1 MLQKLHISNYAIIKE
16 LQIDFSPQL
25 NIITGETGAG
35 KSILM
40 GALNLILGQRADVAV
55 LQNKTE
61 KCVVEAYFKTSKS
74 DGLTAFF
81 DSNDLDGSEEVLVR
95 REIGTNGKS
104 RAFINDTPV
113 NISQLKILGK
123 LMVDLHQQF
132 DTLELGDED
141 FQRNVLDALAANK
154 PLLANLKQSYSSY
167 QSSKS
172 VLDKLVAEKE
182 QAQKVQDYN
191 QFLFDELQELNLQPA
206 ELETLEDE
214 LKLLNNAEQI
224 KQQLSTVYFTLKD
237 ADQPIVQQIKALQHM
252 LQSAVP
258 YHNAL
263 PVLQERLGSA
273 VIEILDVAEE
283 LESIDAGIH
292 FDADR
297 IQIANE
303 RMTEGYK
310 LLKKHNVSNT
320 DALLS
325 VKDALEGKLLYVNTI
340 DTQINELQEATKELF
355 TKCEAIAD
363 AITKNRIAEIN
374 PTTTKLKAL
383 LIQVGMP
390 NAAIKIEVLPAKL
403 SAHGANEI
411 QFLFDANNSDRFEL
425 LHKVASG
432 GELSRLMLAIK
443 SLVAKKLELPTLIFD
458 EIDTGISGEA
468 ARQVGNIMK
477 QLAAAHQL
485 IVISHQPQIAARA
498 DAHYFVYK
506 QQQNNYLQTAVKLL
520 NKSERVN
527 AIAQMIGG
535 ERPGVAAIENAKEML
550 LLV

>member
-55 LQNKTE
+55 LQNKTQ
-61 KCVVEAYFKTSKS
+61 KCIVEAYFKTSKS

-154 PLLANLKQSYSSY
+154 ALLVNLKESYSSY

-303 RMTEGYK
+303 RMAEGYK

-325 VKDALEGKLLYVNTI
+325 VKDALEGKLLYLNTI

-411 QFLFDANNSDRFEL
+411 QFLFDANNSDRFEP

>member
-154 PLLANLKQSYSSY
+154 ALLANLKESYSSY

-310 LLKKHNVSNT
+310 LLKKHGVSNT

-325 VKDALEGKLLYVNTI
+325 VKDALEGKLLYLNTI

-411 QFLFDANNSDRFEL
+411 QFLFDANNSDRFEP

>member
-55 LQNKTE
+55 LQNKTQ
-61 KCVVEAYFKTSKS
+61 KCIVEAYFKTSKS

-154 PLLANLKQSYSSY
+154 ALLANLKESYSSY

-310 LLKKHNVSNT
+310 LLKKHGVSNT

-325 VKDALEGKLLYVNTI
+325 VKDALEEKLLYVNTI

-411 QFLFDANNSDRFEL
+411 QFLFDANNSDRFEP

>member
-55 LQNKTE
+55 LQIKTQ
-61 KCVVEAYFKTSKS
+61 KCIVEAYFKTSKS

-154 PLLANLKQSYSSY
+154 ALLANLKESYSSY

-310 LLKKHNVSNT
+310 LLKKHGVSNT

-325 VKDALEGKLLYVNTI
+325 VKDALEEKLLYVNTI

-411 QFLFDANNSDRFEL
+411 QFLFDANNSDRFEP

-477 QLAAAHQL
+477 HLAAAHQL

>member
-55 LQNKTE
+55 LQIKTQ
-61 KCVVEAYFKTSKS
+61 KCIVEAYFKTSKS

-81 DSNDLDGSEEVLVR
+81 ASNDLDGSEEVLVR

-154 PLLANLKQSYSSY
+154 ALLANLKESYSSY

-310 LLKKHNVSNT
+310 LLKKHGVSNT

-325 VKDALEGKLLYVNTI
+325 VKDALEEKLLYVNTI

-411 QFLFDANNSDRFEL
+411 QFLFDANNSDRFEP

-477 QLAAAHQL
+477 HLAAAHQL

-506 QQQNNYLQTAVKLL
+506 QQQNNYLQTAIKLL

>member
-506 QQQNNYLQTAVKLL
+506 QQQNNYLQTVVKLL
-520 NKSERVN
+520 NRSERVN

-550 LLV
+550 LLT

>member
-55 LQNKTE
+55 LQNKAE

-113 NISQLKILGK
+113 NIGQLKILGK

-154 PLLANLKQSYSSY
+154 PLLTNLKQSYSSY

-237 ADQPIVQQIKALQHM
+237 ADQPIVQQIKVLQHM

-258 YHNAL
+258 YHHAL
-263 PVLQERLGSA
+263 PILQERLGSA

-303 RMTEGYK
+303 RMAEGYK
-310 LLKKHNVSNT
+310 MLKKHNVSNT

-325 VKDALEGKLLYVNTI
+325 VKRALEEKLLYVNTI
-340 DTQINELQEATKELF
+340 DTQINELQEATKGLF

-363 AITKNRIAEIN
+363 AITQNRIAEIN

-390 NAAIKIEVLPAKL
+390 NAAVKIEILPAKL

-411 QFLFDANNSDRFEL
+411 QFLFDANNSDRFEP

-520 NKSERVN
+520 SKSERVN

>member
-55 LQNKTE
+55 LQIKTQ
-61 KCVVEAYFKTSKS
+61 KCIVEAYFKTSKS

-81 DSNDLDGSEEVLVR
+81 ASNDLDGSEEVLVR

-141 FQRNVLDALAANK
+141 FQRNVLDALATNK
-154 PLLANLKQSYSSY
+154 PLLANLKESYSSY

-310 LLKKHNVSNT
+310 LLKKHGVSNT

-325 VKDALEGKLLYVNTI
+325 VKDALEEKLLYVNTI

-411 QFLFDANNSDRFEL
+411 QFLFDANNSDRFEP

-477 QLAAAHQL
+477 HLAAAHQL